1 MSFNVTFQT
10 VEGANAFAIKVGL
23 TAPNS
28 TSVAIPDNLFTY
40 AMRQQNADV
49 TFSGSSIRLLVSNAD
64 LASCPAH
71 TVISTQ
77 GNYTVIETAD
87 PVATYNACSG
97 DVDCVDAPVKLLS
110 TISGTP
116 VTNPND
122 WARRR
127 LSNRFRPFQPFSTFE
142 INTNN
147 TPVVFVVDSG
157 INSHSELSG
166 VQIQNFKK
174 LDFCDSYLD
183 DLGHG
188 TAVASCIA
196 GNNIGITQNVI
207 LQNYKVFDGS
217 IKPTI
222 MELGQVIDDI
232 KQYKQTN
239 PSKNVVLNA
248 SWTATYSPYLNNK
261 FLEALAAGVIVVCAA
276 GNAADDVSNYTPAG
290 LKEVITVGAID
301 DDDIVAGFTGS
312 SSADSGVSTPYG
324 QTLDIFAPGV
334 DVDVAS
340 IAGNYIRSSG
350 TSFATAY
357 VTAVVSQLQ
366 SISQTPPSY
375 SEVLNLL
382 VSASLKGSV
391 LFNRENFSSNQNR
404 IVQMINGDGQPNSE
418 VYIGSFSGAVNQITA
433 NISKI
438 GFNYTST
445 IVADSVNYTVAWDDP
460 AQETKYAEFVSVDSN
475 TGNLVIDKP
484 TVALAEGVDFE
495 KIYLTFTKTTNYST
509 EQSNKIFFYV
519 TNAEEVPAILMED
532 LGSTPHLDASSNLT
546 LSPKV

>member
-1 MSFNVTFQT
+1 MSFNVSFQT
-10 VEGANAFAIKVGL
+10 VESANAFAIKVGL
-23 TAPNS
+23 SVPNS
-28 TSVAIPDNLFTY
+28 TSVEISDNLFTY
-40 AMRQQNADV
+40 AMRQENV
-49 TFSGSSIRLLVSNAD
+49 NVSFSGSSIRLLVATTD
-64 LASCPAH
+64 LPSCPAH

-77 GNYTVIETAD
+77 GNYTVIETSE
-87 PVATYNACSG
+87 PVATYTACSG
-97 DVDCVDAPVKLLS
+97 NVDCVDAPIKLLS
-110 TISGTP
+110 TLSGTP
-116 VTNPND
+116 VTQPND

-127 LSNRFRPFQPFSTFE
+127 LSNRFRPFQPFATFE

-174 LDFCDSYLD
+174 LDYCSSYSD
-183 DLGHG
+183 NLGHG

-196 GNNIGITQNVI
+196 GNNIGVTQNVV
-207 LQNYKVFDGS
+207 LQNYKIFDGS

-222 MELGQVIDDI
+222 MQLGQVIDDI
-232 KQYKQTN
+232 KAYKQNN
-239 PSKNVVLNA
+239 PSKNVVFNA

-261 FLEALAAGVIVVCAA
+261 FLEALAAGVVVVCAA
-276 GNAADDVSNYTPAG
+276 GNTADDVSNYTPAG
-290 LKEVITVGAID
+290 LAQVITVGAID

-312 SSADSGVSTPYG
+312 SSADSGITTPYG

-340 IAGNYIRSSG
+340 IGGNYVRTSG

-375 SEVLNLL
+375 ADILNLL
-382 VSASLKGSV
+382 VSASLKGSI

-404 IVQMINGDGQPNSE
+404 IAQMINGDGQPNSE
-418 VYIGSFSGAVNQITA
+418 VYIGAFSGSVNQITA

-445 IVADSVNYTVAWDDP
+445 IIADDVNYSVSWDDA
-460 AQETKYAEFVSVDSN
+460 AQESKYAEFLTVDPN
-475 TGNLVIDKP
+475 TGNLVVDRP
-484 TVALAEGVDFE
+484 TVTLPDGVDFD
-495 KIYLTFTKTTNYST
+495 KVYLTFTKTTNYST
-509 EQSNKIFFYV
+509 EHSNKIFFYV
-519 TNAEEVPAILMED
+519 TNAQEVPAILTED
-532 LGSTPHLDASSNLT
+532 LSQTPHLDASSNLT
-546 LSPKV
+546 LAPKV